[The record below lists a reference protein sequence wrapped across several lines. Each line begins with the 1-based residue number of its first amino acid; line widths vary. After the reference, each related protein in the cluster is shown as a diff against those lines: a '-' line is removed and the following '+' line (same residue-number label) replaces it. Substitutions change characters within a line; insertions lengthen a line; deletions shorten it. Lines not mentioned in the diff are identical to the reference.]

1 MSTRT
6 TLSYAEKKETLS
18 VECKTQGLSSKTE
31 NTRAFKF
38 VQHLR
43 AKGKREQVPR
53 QHDTSEA
60 SWRARTPHCYT
71 VTSGCIAFPQG

>member
-18 VECKTQGLSSKTE
+18 VECKTQGLSIKTE

-43 AKGKREQVPR
+43 GKGKREQVPR
-53 QHDTSEA
+53 QHDPSEA
-60 SWRARTPHCYT
+60 SWRA
-71 VTSGCIAFPQG
+71 